1 MSQMTD
7 RNDVSV
13 PTLGPYY
20 LMRQDKPTPVD
31 RSLQTLK
38 KRYAKG
44 KVTKKSTTECGT
56 NSLSR
61 IGKMKTTVLLGLT

>member
-1 MSQMTD
+1 MSD
-7 RNDVSV
+7 RNGVGANIR
-13 PTLGPYY
+13 TLLPVT
-20 LMRQDKPTPVD
+20 RQDKPTPVD